1 MKRKQIQPVQLTV
14 RGISIGVKKQLVLR
28 AAREH
33 KSLNNVLVEIL
44 TNAAGAEPSAML
56 YRDLSEL
63 AGTWVADAACD
74 SAIEAQDQIDES
86 LWK

>member
-1 MKRKQIQPVQLTV
+1 MKRKQVQPVQLTV
-14 RGISIGVKKQLVLR
+14 RGVPSGVKKQLVMR

-44 TNAAGAEPSAML
+44 TNAAGTEPSNMI
-56 YRDLSEL
+56 YRNLSEL
-63 AGTWVADAACD
+63 AGTWVADAAFD

-86 LWK
+86 LWQ